1 MVLSLLGC
9 ASAQTPVAPPPV
21 VAPPPPAPVAQPEV
35 AAPAPT
41 PARAEVELPPIPG
54 ELPTLS
60 IDNLRF
66 RDQYECAR
74 GVCRVEALAPAV
86 PTRAASADG
95 ASTVPPSMAWL
106 HVVRPGA
113 SIEIPRRAGVD
124 LLGLVLVGRAALRT
138 VEAPRERAT
147 EAAPW
152 MAFLLPEGGATI
164 GASDPG
170 GAAVLLVTARDAAAP
185 EAQPTVTGPR
195 SRGGYVLRSMNAAED
210 LAWRHGAMHARI
222 GFDATT
228 SPRASLEVLMFSDVA
243 TVEEH
248 AHDGSWELL
257 AAISAAGRLHIPAQS
272 VTGVENAVLEH
283 DRIVTAG
290 TIAYVPAS
298 VRHAWSPDGT
308 HPLIAVQ
315 SYSPPGPEQRFR
327 ALAHPTAESTPQ
339 RVGAVAASRSETPTP

>member
-1 MVLSLLGC
+1 MRSRARTLATTALTLLGC
-9 ASAQTPVAPPPV
+9 ATTTPAPVSAPP
-21 VAPPPPAPVAQPEV
+21 APPPPAVATVETPTTQAPVA
-35 AAPAPT
+35 APT
-41 PARAEVELPPIPG
+41 PAPEIEYPPIPG

-74 GVCRVEALAPAV
+74 GVCRVDALAPAV
-86 PTRAASADG
+86 PTRAAAADG
-95 ASTVPPSMAWL
+95 AATVPPSMAWL

-113 SIEIPRRAGVD
+113 TVVIPRRAGVD

-138 VEAPRERAT
+138 VEAPRERPT

-152 MAFLLPEGGATI
+152 MAFLLPDGGASI
-164 GASDPG
+164 AASDAG
-170 GAAVLLVTARDAAAP
+170 GAAVLLVTARDGAGEVPP
-185 EAQPTVTGPR
+185 EASGAR
-195 SRGGYVLRSMNAAED
+195 ARGGYVLRSMNAAED
-210 LAWRHGAMHARI
+210 LAWHRGAMHARI
-222 GFDATT
+222 GFDAST
-228 SPRASLEVLMFSDVA
+228 SPHASLEVVMFSDAASVA
-243 TVEEH
+243 EH
-248 AHDGSWELL
+248 AHEGSWELL
-257 AAISAAGRLHIPAQS
+257 AAISAAGRLHIPAQQVS
-272 VTGVENAVLEH
+272 GVEASVLEH

-327 ALAHPTAESTPQ
+327 ALAHPAQTASAP
-339 RVGAVAASRSETPTP
+339 